1 MIGFSCLPAEHHL
14 QRITFF
20 YQHLQIYGHGG
31 CVLLLRVTADISSLT
46 VNK

>member
-14 QRITFF
+14 QRITLF